1 MVMNLTFRQIEY
13 TDLEF
18 INNVRNQYANEYLHD
33 SRTFDITGTKNW
45 FLTTKPDYWMLLNE
59 DNVIGYFRLSNYSSI
74 NKNIYIGAD
83 IAPEYV
89 GKGFAKPSYIL
100 FMDFL
105 FKTYNL
111 HKINLEVLSTN
122 TRAINLYTKLGFK
135 KDGVKRQEVLKGEKF
150 IDSIMMSILKEEYYG
165 FILENK

>member
-1 MVMNLTFRQIEY
+1 MNLTFRQIEY

-105 FKTYNL
+105 FRGLMIHLLHQQRQLNYLKQLYNIKL
-111 HKINLEVLSTN
+111 HHQQVL
-122 TRAINLYTKLGFK
+122 LP
-135 KDGVKRQEVLKGEKF
+135 D
-150 IDSIMMSILKEEYYG
+150 ILICL
-165 FILENK
+165 ILVGKV